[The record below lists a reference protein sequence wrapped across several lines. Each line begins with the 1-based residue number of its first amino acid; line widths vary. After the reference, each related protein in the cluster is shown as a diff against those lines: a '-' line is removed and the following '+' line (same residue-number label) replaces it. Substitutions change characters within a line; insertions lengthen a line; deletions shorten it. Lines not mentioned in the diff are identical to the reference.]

1 MRLGLG
7 IGLKFGRRPRPQVK
21 APLQMRSAAPIPE
34 PLKEAPTPPDDPEPK
49 RNWWGRLLTWMRRL
63 IPRRWRK
70 K

>member
-1 MRLGLG
+1 MKLGLAIG
-7 IGLKFGRRPRPQVK
+7 INKWRPRPQAK

-34 PLKEAPTPPDDPEPK
+34 PPEEAPTPPDDQEPK
-49 RNWWGRLLTWMRRL
+49 RNWWGRLLAWMRQL